1 MKKKIVEMIKN
12 TKRKLKEFVKVLQY
26 FKDILWKASKPL
38 TIALFILSFCGGL
51 TLVAEIWSI
60 TGLINQLIDHD
71 PANTSFGVTLKVLLP
86 WVLIF
91 IGAMAIKHIVD
102 SIQPYISQQL
112 QERASSILKDE
123 TFAKAMRLE
132 LRSYEREDYYNNLE
146 NTKRAIDSELT
157 MALKGIAF
165 ISIAIIELIVIIV
178 AISESSLFFSI
189 LFMIST
195 VPLIW
200 LDIKVNKTFIEV
212 NFSQSPLKR
221 QNAYWSRLSMS
232 RETAAELRL
241 FDLGNYFLSKW
252 EGLSN
257 KLISELYQARKRFS
271 SFWFKKDLITI
282 FLLAI
287 AIVGFVYQSIN
298 GKISVGSLVA
308 LLYILNRYQHAMSE
322 VSGYSEVLS
331 RFYFSFQYVPRFLES
346 GNDERETGI
355 EAPEMIEQGIIFED
369 VSFSYPGN
377 SEPALE
383 NINLQIAPG
392 ERIAVVGENG
402 AGKSTLALLL
412 LGLFHPT
419 EGRILVDGVNLQ
431 EINYFSW
438 RNKIA
443 AIFQNYMRYQLTASE
458 NICFGDLTKKDDVFK
473 VKDAAKLSGIDR
485 VLNALP
491 NGYQTLL
498 GKEYQLSQ
506 DLSGGEWQKV
516 ATARAYFKEADLLIL
531 DEPTASIDAISEY
544 EVYKQFSD
552 ISAGKTTLLIS
563 HRLGSARLAD
573 KIFHLQSGKLIEVGH
588 HEELLANEGLYSK
601 NYDLQAEWYR
611 EGADE

>member
-1 MKKKIVEMIKN
+1 MIKN
-12 TKRKLKEFVKVLQY
+12 TKLKLKYFVKVLNY

-38 TIALFILSFCGGL
+38 TIALFILSLFGGL

-60 TGLINQLIDHD
+60 TGLVNQLIDHD
-71 PANTSFGVTLKVLLP
+71 PANTSFGVTLRALLP

-91 IGAMAIKHIVD
+91 IGAMAIKHIVE

-112 QERASSILKDE
+112 QERASSILKDY
-123 TFAKAMRLE
+123 TFAKAMRLK
-132 LRSYEREDYYNNLE
+132 LDSFEREDYYNNLQ
-146 NTKRAIDSELT
+146 NTKRAIDNELT

-165 ISIAIIELIVIIV
+165 IIITIIELIVIIV
-178 AISESSLFFSI
+178 VISESSLLFSI
-189 LFMIST
+189 IFAIST

-200 LDIKVNKTFIEV
+200 LDIRVNKEFIKVNFA
-212 NFSQSPLKR
+212 QSPLKR

-241 FDLGNYFLSKW
+241 FNLGDYFLSKW

-257 KLISELYQARKRFS
+257 KLITELYQARKKFS
-271 SFWFKKDLITI
+271 TFWLKKDLITI

-287 AIVGFVYQSIN
+287 AIVGFVYESIN
-298 GKISVGSLVA
+298 GRVSVGSLVA
-308 LLYILNRYQHAMSE
+308 LLYVLNRYQHAMSQ

-346 GNDERETGI
+346 GNDESETGI
-355 EAPEMIEQGIIFED
+355 EAPEVIEKGIIFEN

-377 SEPALE
+377 AGLTLE

-392 ERIAVVGENG
+392 ERIALVGENG

-412 LGLFHPT
+412 LGLFQPT
-419 EGRILVDGVNLQ
+419 KGRILVDGVDLQ
-431 EINYFSW
+431 KISYSLW

-458 NICFGDLTKKDDVFK
+458 NIYFGDLTKKDDAFK
-473 VKDAAKLSGIDR
+473 VIDAAKLSGIDR
-485 VLNALP
+485 VLTALP
-491 NGYQTLL
+491 NGYKTLL
-498 GKEYQLSQ
+498 GKEYQSSQ

-516 ATARAYFKEADLLIL
+516 AIARAYFKEADLLIL

-544 EVYKQFSD
+544 DVYKQFSE

-573 KIFHLQSGKLIEVGH
+573 KIFHLRSGKLIEVGH
-588 HEELLANEGLYSK
+588 HEELLANKGPYSEM
-601 NYDLQAEWYR
+601 YYLQSEWYR
-611 EGADE
+611 KGADE